1 LAKRPGGRAAT
12 GRQSLERAIGRLLQ
26 LEGIEKSFGGLRAVH
41 RVDLA
46 LEEGEILGLIGPN
59 GAGKT
64 TLFNLIAGAF
74 RPSAGRIHFR
84 GRDVTSLPPAERCKL
99 GIARTFQLVRPFPRL
114 SALDNVALGR
124 LYGREPARSLGQAEA
139 EAREVLALIGL
150 ADRAAV
156 LAQSLTL
163 VDRKRLE
170 LARAL
175 ATRPTLLL
183 VDELLAGLNPTEM
196 LAAMELLRQIRA
208 SGVTVMMVEHVV
220 GAVFGLSDRV
230 VVLSAG
236 EKIAEGKP
244 ADVAVDQRVVD
255 AYLGTHHG
263 RVELAHELI
272 PSPKGK
278 GLG

>member
-1 LAKRPGGRAAT
+1 
-12 GRQSLERAIGRLLQ
+12 
-26 LEGIEKSFGGLRAVH
+26 
-41 RVDLA
+41 
-46 LEEGEILGLIGPN
+46 
-59 GAGKT
+59 
-64 TLFNLIAGAF
+64 
-74 RPSAGRIHFR
+74 
-84 GRDVTSLPPAERCKL
+84 RCKL

-156 LAQSLTL
+156 LAQRLTL

-183 VDELLAGLNPTEM
+183 VDELLAGLNPTEV

-244 ADVAVDQRVVD
+244 ADVAVD
-255 AYLGTHHG
+255 
-263 RVELAHELI
+263 
-272 PSPKGK
+272 
-278 GLG
+278 